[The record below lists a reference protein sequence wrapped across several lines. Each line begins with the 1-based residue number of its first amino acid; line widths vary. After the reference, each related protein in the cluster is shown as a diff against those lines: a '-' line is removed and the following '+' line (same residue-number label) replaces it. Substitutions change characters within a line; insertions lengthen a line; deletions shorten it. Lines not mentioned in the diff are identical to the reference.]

1 MVKRNTILI
10 VVAIGSVGGLFGFG
24 FILAGNQNLVQG
36 NVSQLALTQNF
47 RDFNCDAWNELA
59 VTRNGVV
66 SVVGSGRTGFNPSF
80 DSSLLAV
87 TDGTTEVSAMHFRL
101 LIQCDG
107 NFIDASSPEL
117 GGSTS
122 VSGSFNI
129 QICANPR
136 TGTTVCLVGNDRTF
150 ARLEGSVQAIQTF
163 SNVPLTTQPLQEDVR
178 KIIWEGDLSASEIE
192 RLFTAEAGT
201 IHFQS
206 TMFPILTFNFV
217 CTHTKCPVQGTFTAS
232 YSAITANQPI
242 IAQYGA
248 LRVADVDTDGDG
260 IFDLSDGCI
269 NQPETFNMFQDADG
283 CPDTLPILDT
293 DGDGILDTVD
303 SCVADPETF
312 NMFQD
317 EDGCPDTV
325 PDPDVV
331 IVPPIDTDGDTVPDE
346 FDMCITEFGTLANAG
361 CPEPVIAEIPT
372 VEGSPLADDDGDGV
386 LNAVDECPN
395 DFGTLLNSGCPESQ
409 RLPVV
414 IPPPLVPEPQVVPI
428 PQPIPQPVEE
438 GLEITPS
445 DIIILMGI
453 FGGIIIIIIIIL
465 SRTGKIKIG

>member
-1 MVKRNTILI
+1 LVKRNTIII
-10 VVAIGSVGGLFGFG
+10 VVAIGSVSSLFAIAFLLGG
-24 FILAGNQNLVQG
+24 QNLVQG

-59 VTRNGVV
+59 VTKNGVV
-66 SVVGSGRTGFNPSF
+66 SVVGSGRSGFNPSF

-117 GGSTS
+117 GGATS

-129 QICANPR
+129 QICADPR
-136 TGTTVCLVGNDRTF
+136 TGNTVCLVGNDRTF
-150 ARLEGSVQAIQTF
+150 STLTGSVLAVQTF
-163 SNVPLTTQPLQEDVR
+163 SNVPLTTQSLQEDVR
-178 KIIWEGDLSASEIE
+178 KIIWEGDLSATQIE
-192 RLFTAEAGT
+192 RLFTAEQGT

-206 TMFPILTFNFV
+206 TMLPILTFNFI
-217 CTHTKCPVQGTFTAS
+217 CTHAKCPVLGSFTAS
-232 YSAITANQPI
+232 YNAITANQPI

-269 NQPETFNMFQDADG
+269 NQPETINGFQDADG
-283 CPDTLPILDT
+283 CPDTVPIPDT
-293 DGDGILDTVD
+293 DGDGILDNVD

-312 NMFQD
+312 NDFQD
-317 EDGCPDTV
+317 TDGCPDSIA
-325 PDPDVV
+325 DPVSV

-361 CPEPVIAEIPT
+361 CPEEVIAEIPT
-372 VEGSPLADDDGDGV
+372 QTGSPLADDDADGV
-386 LNAVDECPN
+386 LNAVDSCPQE
-395 DFGTLLNSGCPESQ
+395 FGTILNNGCPA
-409 RLPVV
+409 PAVV
-414 IPPPLVPEPQVVPI
+414 PADVPPPIFDPTQPP

-453 FGGIIIIIIIIL
+453 FGGIAIVIIIIL
-465 SRTGKIKIG
+465 SRRRR